1 LLLITLAAYWNS
13 FSVPFVFDDLN
24 TIQRNATVHFGEFNG
39 LSAILFGTREIL
51 FKTFA
56 LNSLWSGQEVWSYH
70 LINFVLHLLNGFLVF
85 AIAKRMYQDYPLP
98 LGEGSLR
105 VSGETYAA
113 LAAAFFL
120 VHPVQTESVTY
131 ISSRSELLSTV
142 FYLAGLLVFICW

>member
-1 LLLITLAAYWNS
+1 MSKNPRLLILPALFLITLAAYWNS

-85 AIAKRMYQDYPLP
+85 GIGNRIFGYIDMNPT
-98 LGEGSLR
+98 LR
-105 VSGETYAA
+105 CIYAA

-120 VHPVQTESVTY
+120 VHPVQ
-131 ISSRSELLSTV
+131 
-142 FYLAGLLVFICW
+142 